1 MRKIL
6 ILFLTIFIVNNVRMD
21 LIQAKETQSFESQS
35 EDLIWHDIS
44 ELDSISKE
52 DTYTY
57 DELLNLLI
65 TNGYS
70 YKEAKKMM
78 GKKKLSTRASTEIR
92 YSLFRLKTY
101 TYGGLYKLQPRFNV
115 GLEYTKGISAP
126 NRIVSL
132 QAAHIYTGDG
142 AQCVFTGKIF
152 YKLEAGNSFYY
163 NFYGDIYKKGNIN
176 WSIGAT
182 VGVGETGNV
191 SATISNGSN
200 FYRNVSEA
208 GRYTSAGLIP

>member
-6 ILFLTIFIVNNVRMD
+6 ILFLTIFIANIVRID
-21 LIQAKETQSFESQS
+21 SVQAKEIQSFERQS
-35 EDLIWHDIS
+35 NGLIWHDIS
-44 ELDSISKE
+44 ELGSISKE

-57 DELLNLLI
+57 DEMLNHLI
-65 TNGYS
+65 NNGYS
-70 YKEAKKMM
+70 YKEAKGLM
-78 GKKKLSTRASTEIR
+78 GERKKSSRASTEIR

-101 TYGGLYKLQPRFNV
+101 SYGSYKLQPRFNV
-115 GLEYTKGISAP
+115 GLEYTKGIAAP

-142 AQCVFTGKIF
+142 AKCVFAGTIF

-163 NFYGDIYKKGNIN
+163 NFYGDIYKRGNIN

-182 VGVGETGNV
+182 VGVEETGSV
-191 SATISNGSN
+191 SATISNGDD
-200 FYRNVSEA
+200 FYKNVSEA
-208 GRYTSAGLIP
+208 GRYTSAGLRP